1 MAMKKTDLYKNLAL
15 TTAQRMK
22 NAAKTPKPGVA
33 EANAKTK
40 KELAQANP
48 LLASLM
54 GSSKVTKTSKNSK
67 TTKSKCNDHTKNQI
81 LFHCLPLYN
90 QVVCYTHYSNKM
102 YP

>member
-22 NAAKTPKPGVA
+22 NAAKTPKPGAA

-54 GSSKVTKTSKNSK
+54 GGGKTTKVSKSSK
-67 TTKSKCNDHTKNQI
+67 TTK
-81 LFHCLPLYN
+81 
-90 QVVCYTHYSNKM
+90 NKK
-102 YP
+102 

>member
-33 EANAKTK
+33 EANAKSK

-54 GSSKVTKTSKNSK
+54 GGSKVGKNSK
-67 TTKSKCNDHTKNQI
+67 TTKSKK
-81 LFHCLPLYN
+81 
-90 QVVCYTHYSNKM
+90 
-102 YP
+102 